1 MSKTTRVLT
10 PAEAE
15 EAERA
20 EAYNRKQTGGYDQ
33 TKGPD
38 GDDKHKTKTTPVTS
52 DEIRESFQEVLGRW
66 KGKAD
71 KAQVVAVLR
80 SVSELLYQDE
90 SWVRDPATL
99 DYDPN
104 DLDDPRANPMGLRPS
119 PATATRADEH
129 TAPEPDS
136 LGNIADRRAAEAGLN
151 DDTFIADDENIPP
164 SDRDAVAAKR
174 AAQKA
179 VDEFGTAGGTP
190 LSRAEHKDDPKPK
203 KK

>member
-1 MSKTTRVLT
+1 MSKTTRVMT
-10 PAEAE
+10 PAEVD

-20 EAYNRKQTGGYDQ
+20 EASNRKQTGGYDQ

-38 GDDKHKTKTTPVTS
+38 GDDKHKTKTIDVP
-52 DEIRESFQEVLGRW
+52 DDDIRNSFQEIVEGW

-71 KAQVVAVLR
+71 KAQVVGILR
-80 SVSELLYQDE
+80 TVAEMLYRDE

-99 DYDPN
+99 DYDPDN
-104 DLDDPRANPMGLRPS
+104 LDDPRANPMGLRPS

-136 LGNIADRRAAEAGLN
+136 LGNIADRKAAEAGLN
-151 DDTFIADDENIPP
+151 DDNWIADDENIPP